1 EPLAPL
7 ARRAP
12 GRRAGLRRI
21 PRAPLERVPGR
32 DPPGRRAAR
41 RRAPA
46 SRPRARGRARADP
59 RGGRAERGRPPR
71 ARDAL
76 RPGGRGPAARAR
88 RADPRL
94 PQDRRRRGAVA
105 PAPVVPIGADTRTL
119 GRAAALAGV
128 AALVAAAISLW
139 GGPSLTALDWSVYDR
154 WLRGRALVPDAPR
167 LVIVTRDA
175 ASEARFGTGVWDR
188 AVIAQAV
195 AALGRAGAAVVG
207 LDVPLGQPSAP
218 GRGGATSDALLAQA
232 MHGVDV
238 VSVTPAGLPSTPS
251 SARSDEKIGH
261 AVAEPDPDG
270 VVRAVPLWLR

>member
-1 EPLAPL
+1 
-7 ARRAP
+7 
-12 GRRAGLRRI
+12 
-21 PRAPLERVPGR
+21 
-32 DPPGRRAAR
+32 
-41 RRAPA
+41 
-46 SRPRARGRARADP
+46 
-59 RGGRAERGRPPR
+59 
-71 ARDAL
+71 
-76 RPGGRGPAARAR
+76 
-88 RADPRL
+88 
-94 PQDRRRRGAVA
+94 
-105 PAPVVPIGADTRTL
+105 
-119 GRAAALAGV
+119 
-128 AALVAAAISLW
+128 

-270 VVRAVPLWLR
+270 VVRAVPLWLRSDDRTVPAFGLALIGELTRAPAAQIRVPVDSRGRALVSFTARTLPPALAALSC